1 MRWSNNKGNFVG
13 GKGWSTGS
21 ARSISYTGTYQPN
34 GNSYLAIY
42 GWTRNP
48 LIEYYVV
55 ENFGTY
61 NPSTGAT
68 KKGTVVS
75 DGDTYDVYTNQRTN
89 APSIEGTSTFQQ
101 FWSVRRTK
109 RSSGTVTLAN
119 HFNAWSG
126 FGMKLGSHDYQIVA
140 VEGYF
145 SAGSADLTV
154 SEGSGSN
161 PGSGSTTTRP
171 AGTTTTPPPTNTGG
185 SGSGNVSHHS
195 LRSSN
200 NELHADIQL
209 VRCHLGTVRRR
220 GLHRPYLL
228 PKRFY
233 LCAAK
238 PVLLSVQVDTWAKCA
253 LRGFS
258 FRFFMSRGLIVGF
271 AVRFLCVCCSSAR
284 QNLGYL
290 VLSSSWRYHLSNTA
304 NKDVAFIFILCFQ
317 MFVSACPLR
326 NQMVV
331 EKSSE

>member
-1 MRWSNNKGNFVG
+1 M
-13 GKGWSTGS
+13 
-21 ARSISYTGTYQPN
+21 
-34 GNSYLAIY
+34 
-42 GWTRNP
+42 
-48 LIEYYVV
+48 IEYYVV

-154 SEGSGSN
+154 SEGSGSGSN

-185 SGSGNVSHHS
+185 SGSGNVSQHS
-195 LRSSN
+195 LRSLNKDS
-200 NELHADIQL
+200 HANLQL

-220 GLHRPYLL
+220 GLQRPYLL
-228 PKRFY
+228 PERFY
-233 LCAAK
+233 LRASK
-238 PVLLSVQVDTWAKCA
+238 PVLLPVQVEAWLKFVPGD
-253 LRGFS
+253 FS
-258 FRFFMSRGLIVGF
+258 FLFFHVLRLHIGSIRMLLSF
-271 AVRFLCVCCSSAR
+271 FSSPKF
-284 QNLGYL
+284 G
-290 VLSSSWRYHLSNTA
+290 VSSFF
-304 NKDVAFIFILCFQ
+304 VFFQ
-317 MFVSACPLR
+317 
-326 NQMVV
+326 
-331 EKSSE
+331 